1 MKVDIWMSDG
11 SELKEINLFRGK
23 ELGDSIVSTKAEI
36 EELLNFENNRTVF
49 FSGMYIQGALILH
62 KIIEY
67 KIIDDIEDVSS
78 QLLGFVKS
86 NQDIYDINI
95 PDVVDF
101 MVQNRDGILKILR

>member
-1 MKVDIWMSDG
+1 MSDG
-11 SELKEINLFRGK
+11 SELKEVSLFKNK
-23 ELGDSIVSTKAEI
+23 ELGDSIASTKAEI

-49 FSGMYIQGALILH
+49 FGGDYIRGGLIPR

-67 KIIDDIEDVSS
+67 EVIDDTEGVSS
-78 QLLGFVKS
+78 QLLRFVRL

-101 MVQNRDGILKILR
+101 IMRNREGILEILR